1 MSKNQKY
8 KKGFTIIEVVLVLA
22 VAGLIFLMVFVA
34 LPALQRNQ
42 RDTQRRQDYGD
53 LSSAISGYMSS
64 NGHLPKPGTS
74 LAANK
79 YINKDG
85 LDPNRNTYQIVVC
98 QADTS
103 TGTTANTDPKATCKS
118 GTGATAEDLK
128 PTAGTGESTGDKV
141 YVVTKADCGGT
152 NAAGSSAP
160 RYVNSGRAFAVYG
173 YMESTDTY
181 CQASS

>member
-1 MSKNQKY
+1 MSKTGKY

-53 LSSAISGYMSS
+53 LSSAISGYMAS
-64 NGHLPKPGTS
+64 NGKLPSKSTT

-79 YINKDG
+79 YINEKG
-85 LDPNRNTYQIVVC
+85 EDPNKNEYVITVC
-98 QADTS
+98 EATGSSNAKCGKSDTDVNFAVKE
-103 TGTTANTDPKATCKS
+103 GDPKV
-118 GTGATAEDLK
+118 
-128 PTAGTGESTGDKV
+128 TGETGKGNQV
-141 YVVTKADCGGT
+141 YVVTRADCSGT
-152 NAAGSSAP
+152 NANSSAAP
-160 RYVNSGRAFAVYG
+160 KYVNSGRAFAIYG
-173 YMESTDTY
+173 YMESTGTY

>member
-1 MSKNQKY
+1 MTKN

-53 LSSAISGYMSS
+53 LSSAISGYMAS
-64 NGHLPKPGTS
+64 NGHLPTPGTS

-98 QADTS
+98 LAGTN
-103 TGTTANTDPKATCKS
+103 TGASANTIPQATCKS
-118 GTGATAEDLK
+118 GTGAVPENMEPK
-128 PTAGTGESTGDKV
+128 AGTSETSGDIV
-141 YVVTKADCGGT
+141 YVVVKADCGGS
-152 NAAGSSAP
+152 NPNGAASP
-160 RYVNSGRAFAVYG
+160 KYVNSGRAFAIYG